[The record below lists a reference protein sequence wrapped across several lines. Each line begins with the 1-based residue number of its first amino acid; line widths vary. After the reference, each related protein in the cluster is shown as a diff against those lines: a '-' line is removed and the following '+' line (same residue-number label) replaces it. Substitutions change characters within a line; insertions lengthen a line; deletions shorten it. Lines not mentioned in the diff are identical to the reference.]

1 MSRGR
6 IGSVAL
12 TALYVPGDQPDR
24 FDKAADS
31 GADVVILDL
40 EDAVVPAGKAAARNN
55 VARWL
60 AERAAAGLTAPA
72 LQVRVNQP
80 GSQWFEADLALATTA
95 TGVEIRLAKVQGAGD
110 VEAAATAAGA
120 GVALHAMVET
130 ALGVESAYE
139 IAAHPAVVSLGLGEA
154 DLASDL
160 GTSADAALDWARSR
174 IVVAARAAGLPA
186 PMMAVYAHLND
197 DAGLAVSCRAGR
209 ALGFVGRAAVHP
221 RQLTSIVEAFRPSA
235 AALSHAQSVV
245 ESLATAAAAGAG
257 VTVLPSGEMLD
268 RAMVNGAREVLAR
281 EAAAATAIGRIDRS
295 AARSR

>member
-1 MSRGR
+1 MSRGP
-6 IGSVAL
+6 ISAIAL
-12 TALYVPGDQPDR
+12 TALYVPGDRPDR
-24 FDKAADS
+24 FDKAVDS
-31 GADVVILDL
+31 GADIVILDL
-40 EDAVVPAGKAAARNN
+40 EDAVVPAGKAAARGH

-60 AERAAAGLTAPA
+60 AERAAPLTGPA

-80 GSQWFEADLALATTA
+80 GSQWFEVDLAIATTA
-95 TGVEIRLAKVQGAGD
+95 TGVEIRLPKAQGVGD
-110 VEAAATAAGA
+110 VEAAAAAAGA
-120 GVALHAMVET
+120 GVAIHAMVET

-186 PMMAVYAHLND
+186 PMMAVYPHLND

-221 RQLTSIVEAFRPSA
+221 RQLTTIVEAFRPSA
-235 AALSHAQSVV
+235 TELSHAQSVV

-257 VTVLPSGEMLD
+257 VTVLSSGEMLD

-281 EAAAATAIGRIDRS
+281 EAAAAAAIGRIDRS
-295 AARSR
+295 EARSR